1 MRVLLKAL
9 DLVATLVATLGF
21 TFLIVAAI
29 GWGVSG
35 VFQYLRSMWWDS
47 EDRILLIIVGA
58 AVAWRAFRWNA
69 LNEPPQD
76 ATVSKWKLRSHR
88 KKKRH
93 SSVSNG

>member
-21 TFLIVAAI
+21 IFLIVAAI

-35 VFQYLRSMWWDS
+35 LFQYLSSMWGS

-58 AVAWRAFRWNA
+58 AVAWCVFRGNE
-69 LNEPPQD
+69 LNRRPQD
-76 ATVSKWKLRSHR
+76 PIVSKWKLRSHR
-88 KKKRH
+88 RKKRH

>member
-1 MRVLLKAL
+1 MRVLLKAV
-9 DLVATLVATLGF
+9 DTVANLLALLAF
-21 TFLIVAAI
+21 IFLIVAVVLS
-29 GWGVSG
+29 GVSG
-35 VFQYLRSMWWDS
+35 VFQYLRSMWDA

-58 AVAWRAFRWNA
+58 AVAWRVFRWNE
-69 LNEPPQD
+69 LNKPPQN

>member
-1 MRVLLKAL
+1 VRVLLKAL

-21 TFLIVAAI
+21 IFLIVAAI

-35 VFQYLRSMWWDS
+35 VFQYVRSMWTS

-58 AVAWRAFRWNA
+58 AVAWCAFRGNE
-69 LNEPPQD
+69 LNQRPHDPI
-76 ATVSKWKLRSHR
+76 VSKWKLRSHR
-88 KKKRH
+88 KRKRH